1 VGVIVGVLRKNMEDS
16 TEWDMMEDE
25 EDDNSDRKRKLVNIY
40 INGKSRFMA
49 SVYNLYRRYPSM
61 PPPFTLSPIFM
72 FGTCYQCDSSI
83 AQFHLI
89 DNDSSSSNNYW
100 PHVTT
105 FLRKFRTVIW
115 FSYRKDFPPLG
126 PAQITSDIGWGCML
140 RTGQMLLAQCLIFHF
155 LGTDWHLSP
164 QDVFAP
170 FSQYRQI
177 LRLFTD
183 APGQTYP
190 FSIHNIVMKNKALAR
205 KQKDVS
211 YKVEAWFAPSV
222 ISRVLRSLVHQLG
235 PETLSMY
242 VPSDGVVYIDKVT
255 QICTQPKEKSNA
267 RTNVVNH
274 SYPHPQNV
282 DESFQVEISG
292 EGSDAWNSLL
302 ILIPIRLGVDRINPI
317 YFKSL
322 LTCLR
327 FPQSI
332 GIIGGKPKQSFYFV
346 GAQDEHLVYLDPH
359 IVHES
364 VRIDQ
369 EFSDETYH
377 CAVPQK
383 MHVSDVDP
391 SLAIGFYC
399 RTRIDFCDLCSHIKK
414 MGLDSDPVLGVQEKQ
429 PVYGS
434 DEEDDD
440 FSELS

>member
-1 VGVIVGVLRKNMEDS
+1 MEDG
-16 TEWDMMEDE
+16 TEWDLMEEYE
-25 EDDNSDRKRKLVNIY
+25 EEESDKKRKLVNIY

-49 SVYNLYRRYPSM
+49 SVYNLYRRYPSI

-72 FGTCYQCDSSI
+72 LGSCYQCDSTI
-83 AQFHLI
+83 AQFHVI
-89 DNDSSSSNNYW
+89 DHETSPATNYW
-100 PHVTT
+100 PHVST
-105 FLRKFRTVIW
+105 FLRKFRTIIW

-140 RTGQMLLAQCLIFHF
+140 RTGQMMLAQCLIFHY
-155 LGTDWHLSP
+155 LGREWHLTP
-164 QDVFAP
+164 PDVFAP

-183 APGQTYP
+183 APGMAYP
-190 FSIHNIVMKNKALAR
+190 FSIHNIVMKSKAIGR
-205 KQKDVS
+205 KEKDIP
-211 YKVEAWFAPSV
+211 YKGEEWFAPSV
-222 ISRVLRSLVHQLG
+222 ISRVLRSLVQRLG
-235 PETLSMY
+235 PDTLSMY

-255 QICTQPKEKSNA
+255 QICSQPKEKSSLRANIVG
-267 RTNVVNH
+267 NNPH
-274 SYPHPQNV
+274 SPENV
-282 DESFQVEISG
+282 DEVEGGAS
-292 EGSDAWNSLL
+292 ENWNSLL
-302 ILIPIRLGVDRINPI
+302 ILVPIRLGVDRINPI
-317 YFKSL
+317 YYKSL
-322 LTCLR
+322 LSCLR
-327 FPQSI
+327 FPHSV

-346 GAQDEHLVYLDPH
+346 GAQDEYLIYLDPH

-364 VRIDQ
+364 IRIDQ

-399 RTRIDFCDLCSHIKK
+399 HTKIDFIDLCSLIKK
-414 MGLDSDPVLGVQEKQ
+414 LDIEGDPVVGLQEKQ

-434 DEEDDD
+434 DEEDED

>member
-1 VGVIVGVLRKNMEDS
+1 MEDN
-16 TEWDMMEDE
+16 TEWDLMEEYE
-25 EDDNSDRKRKLVNIY
+25 EEESSDKKRKLVNIY

-72 FGTCYQCDSSI
+72 LGTCYQCDSSI

-89 DNDSSSSNNYW
+89 DNDNAPSNNYW
-100 PHVTT
+100 PHVST
-105 FLRKFRTVIW
+105 FLRKFGNIIW

-140 RTGQMLLAQCLIFHF
+140 RTGQMILAQCLIFHY
-155 LGTDWHLSP
+155 LGRDWHLSS
-164 QDVFAP
+164 QDIYAP

-183 APGQTYP
+183 APGISYP
-190 FSIHNIVMKNKALAR
+190 FSIHNIVMKNKSR
-205 KQKDVS
+205 GRTQKES
-211 YKVEAWFAPSV
+211 NAYKGEEWFAPTV
-222 ISRVLRSLVHQLG
+222 ISRVLRSLVHRLG
-235 PETLSMY
+235 PDTLSMY
-242 VPSDGVVYIDKVT
+242 VPNDGVVYVDKVT
-255 QICTQPKEKSNA
+255 QICTHPKPKEKSGVRANISMGSGPP
-267 RTNVVNH
+267 V
-274 SYPHPQNV
+274 QNV
-282 DESFQVEISG
+282 DENFQVEV
-292 EGSDAWNSLL
+292 EAWNSLL
-302 ILIPIRLGVDRINPI
+302 ILVPLRLGVDKINPL
-317 YFKSL
+317 YYKSL
-322 LTCLR
+322 LACLR
-327 FPQSI
+327 FPQSL

-346 GAQDEHLVYLDPH
+346 GAQDEHLIYLDPH

-364 VRIDQ
+364 IRIDQ
-369 EFSDETYH
+369 DFSDETYH

-399 RTRIDFCDLCSHIKK
+399 HNKLDFIDLCAHIKK
-414 MGLDSDPVLGVQEKQ
+414 MGVDSDAVVGLQEKQ

-440 FSELS
+440 FSDLS